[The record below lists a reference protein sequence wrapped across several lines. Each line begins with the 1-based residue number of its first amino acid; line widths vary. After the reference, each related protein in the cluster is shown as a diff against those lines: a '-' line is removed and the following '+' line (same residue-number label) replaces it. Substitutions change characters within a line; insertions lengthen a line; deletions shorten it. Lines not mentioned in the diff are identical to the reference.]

1 MTAWLRAAMPEETA
15 NLQAA
20 FLFGS
25 AINAIAAP
33 RDIDIVLVTKAAAGE
48 NGWHTI
54 RKWRDRLAKD
64 FIEQFNLPLSA
75 MVVTPSEWAEIDGVV
90 VRGREALI

>member
-1 MTAWLRAAMPEETA
+1 MLEATT

-25 AINAIAAP
+25 AINTSAAP
-33 RDIDIVLVTKAAAGE
+33 RDIDIVLVTKDAAGE
-48 NGWHTI
+48 KGWHVI
-54 RKWRDRLAKD
+54 REWRDCLKVD
-64 FIEQFNLPLSA
+64 FEKRFNMPLSP

-90 VRGREALI
+90 VRERKTLI